1 MDLLTTPRAPHQT
14 PASLPRAPS
23 QAAWDAMTDAQRRA
37 VVEGL
42 PARLTE
48 AELTP
53 SEGDAHFDAKAQGR
67 ETLRTHF
74 ERSSRRI
81 YVGAEI
87 AVYYPDEDRFAPDI
101 LAVTVVD
108 PHPREKWVVSEEG
121 RGVEWILEV
130 LVGGDRHKDLER
142 NRARYAR
149 LRVPEY
155 FVYDRRRS
163 VVRGWRL
170 PDRAIGIYQPIV
182 AQQGVWRSEVLGLDL
197 TLEGHRLRF
206 RQGNAQLLAPSEI
219 ILGLE
224 DRVTD
229 LVMAM
234 EELEARAEAERERA
248 EAERERADIAEARLA
263 AVEAELRRLRE
274 GR

>member
-1 MDLLTTPRAPHQT
+1 
-14 PASLPRAPS
+14 
-23 QAAWDAMTDAQRRA
+23 MTDAQRKA
-37 VVEGL
+37 VVAAL

-74 ERSSRRI
+74 ERSARRI

-101 LAVTVVD
+101 LAVTDVD

-155 FVYDRRRS
+155 FVYDHRRS

-182 AQQGVWRSEVLGLDL
+182 PQQGVWRSEVLGLDL

-234 EELEARAEAERERA
+234 KELEARAEAERERAEAERERA